1 MDELKKRFKITTGGR
16 LKKHLGID
24 YEWIKDDEG
33 MTSIVA
39 TMEKRVKDII
49 KSYEDATGLIAK
61 EVDSLCIPGKVLQ
74 KNEGEIIEKDSFRSI
89 VGKVMF
95 FSMKLGYKTSSGTR
109 QLAAHLSRQG
119 QEH

>member
-49 KSYEDATGLIAK
+49 KSYEDVTGLRKWIVCAYLERFCRRTK
-61 EVDSLCIPGKVLQ
+61 EKS
-74 KNEGEIIEKDSFRSI
+74 
-89 VGKVMF
+89 
-95 FSMKLGYKTSSGTR
+95 
-109 QLAAHLSRQG
+109 
-119 QEH
+119 